1 MDVAENHNVK
11 ISVTLFHKDF
21 RGLAETDKV
30 LYGFSTFHD
39 QVFDIEEQSDTTNYE
54 INIILLSSK
63 TLNFL
68 LSLSVIL
75 ENEISRDNYQRKRF
89 SSRNFTFVELFED
102 RSINY
107 PYFMS
112 RKILLLSKSR
122 CSY

>member
-1 MDVAENHNVK
+1 MVK
-11 ISVTLFHKDF
+11 LKLTKYYMASVP
-21 RGLAETDKV
+21 
-30 LYGFSTFHD
+30 SIHD
-39 QVFDIEEQSDTTNYE
+39 QVFDIEEQSDATNYE

-112 RKILLLSKSR
+112 CKILLLSKSR